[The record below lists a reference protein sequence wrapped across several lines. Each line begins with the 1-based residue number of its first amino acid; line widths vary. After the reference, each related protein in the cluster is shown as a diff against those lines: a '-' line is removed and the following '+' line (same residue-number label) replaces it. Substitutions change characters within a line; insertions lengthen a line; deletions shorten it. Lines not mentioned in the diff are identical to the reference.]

1 MEPRQQI
8 PAKEEEKFLSSEL
21 LEGMPSIS
29 ALIKGMEAKKNNR
42 QIIRILFD
50 QEKCKSKRAELG
62 FLKAKSAQYG
72 FPIELVRAEEIEK
85 KSIGNT
91 HGGILAECTPRV
103 LPELEE
109 NVLKENG
116 VYFLLDGVEDPYNF
130 GYAVRSLYA
139 AGVDG
144 LVLPPR
150 NWMGA
155 AGVVARSSAGASEL
169 MDLFVCDSVEAVKI
183 FKRNGFRVLCA
194 GIRDSVSL
202 YDADLLGPILVIL
215 GGEKR
220 GISRALLEQADQIVR
235 IDYGSDFGGSLS
247 TSAAAAVFAFEILRV
262 HREFKN

>member
-1 MEPRQQI
+1 MEPIQQ
-8 PAKEEEKFLSSEL
+8 PKLKEEEKFIASDL

-29 ALIKGMEAKKNNR
+29 SLIKGIESQKNDR
-42 QIIRILFD
+42 KIINILFD
-50 QEKCKSKRAELG
+50 REKCKSKRAEFG
-62 FLKAKSAQYG
+62 FLKAKSAQLG
-72 FPIELVRAEEIEK
+72 FEIKLVDAQEIQE
-85 KSIGNT
+85 KSIGTT
-91 HGGILAECTPRV
+91 HGGILAECTPRS
-103 LPELEE
+103 LPTLTADL
-109 NVLKENG
+109 LKKDG

-144 LVLPPR
+144 LILPPR

-155 AGVVARSSAGASEL
+155 AGVVARASAGASEL
-169 MDLFVCDSVEAVKI
+169 MDLFVCDSVDAVTI
-183 FKRNGFRVLCA
+183 FKNRGYRVLCA

-202 YDADLLGPILVIL
+202 YEANLSGALLVIL

-220 GISRALLEQADQIVR
+220 GISRALLECSDQIVR

-262 HREFKN
+262 HQAFKK

>member
-1 MEPRQQI
+1 MEQQHQKCK
-8 PAKEEEKFLSSEL
+8 KEEEKFISSDT

-29 ALIKGMEAKKNNR
+29 ALLKGIEKGINDR
-42 QIIRILFD
+42 RIRKILFD
-50 QEKCKSKRAELG
+50 REKCKSKKAELG
-62 FLKAKSAQYG
+62 FLRAKSEQLG
-72 FPIELVRAEEIEK
+72 FEIELVSADMIQQK
-85 KSIGNT
+85 CIGTT
-91 HGGILAECTPRV
+91 HGGIIAECTARQ
-103 LPELEE
+103 LPELTPED
-109 NVLKENG
+109 LKENG

-139 AGVDG
+139 AGIDG
-144 LVLPPR
+144 LLLPRR

-169 MDLFVCDSVEAVKI
+169 MNLYVCDTLDAVKQM
-183 FKRNGFRVLCA
+183 KEHGYRVLCA

-202 YDADLLGPILVIL
+202 YDAELSGPLLVIL

-220 GISRALLEQADQIVR
+220 GISRSLLELSDQIVR

-262 HREFKN
+262 RR